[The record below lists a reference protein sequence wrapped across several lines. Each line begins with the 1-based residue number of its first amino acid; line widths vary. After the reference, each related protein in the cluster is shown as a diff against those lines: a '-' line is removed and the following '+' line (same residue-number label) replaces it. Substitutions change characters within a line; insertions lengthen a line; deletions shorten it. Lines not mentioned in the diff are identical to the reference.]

1 MKYRSLIL
9 RAAAGTLLL
18 AGICLTLTHPA
29 SARITAAAP
38 SDTFHDRHIDVSIL
52 STVDTVVPGQPLD
65 VAVRLQPE
73 AGWHTYWRNP
83 GDTGLPTRI
92 DWTLPPGSEAGP
104 IQWPVPERINYQGLI
119 NYGYH
124 GETLLLSTLTPPV
137 SLRSGSAFHIEA
149 EVNWLICKDICIPGN
164 GRVALTLAISED
176 GTATPGRWQ
185 DVIAAARA
193 RLPQHLDY
201 VQARFHLDKD
211 LVIDLSDIRNRIQSG
226 ETLQFFPV
234 DKGLVDNAALP
245 AVYKGNNRV
254 LIRTAVDPE
263 FQGQV
268 PGELNGLLL
277 AGSGDRSRGFY
288 FQARAV
294 TTPIPFPVTVAG
306 NSDTSLFYILLLA
319 LAGGFILNLMPC
331 VFPVLSIKVLSL
343 IKAGTHDPARRR
355 LHGIAYTAGILL
367 SFLIFAGTLLAIRS
381 AGESIGWGFQLQS
394 PWFVA
399 VLAYLLF
406 AMGLTL
412 SGLIEPGSGLTRVGN
427 LLQAHGGVA
436 GSFFN
441 GVLATVVAT
450 PCTVPFMATAMG
462 YALTQSAPVALGI
475 FAVLGLGLASP
486 FLLIAFVPALANHLP
501 RPGHW
506 MQTLKQLLAFPLY
519 LSVVWL
525 LWVLNHQT
533 GADVLAWVLVGLV
546 LLAFA
551 AWLWQLA
558 SVSRRAPLWRLAAL
572 ASLFAALF
580 LLPGAGIPV
589 NQSPRDAVPT
599 APTSTTVPYSKSVLA
614 DAVASGR
621 PVFVN
626 IGADWC
632 ITCKVNERLALRT
645 ESVQTAFARH
655 NVLYMVGD
663 WTNGDPNLTRV
674 LRSFNRPGVPLYLLY
689 LPGRDAPLVLPQLLT
704 PDLIIDALEGRYTG

>member
-1 MKYRSLIL
+1 MKFSRLHL
-9 RAAAGTLLL
+9 LAAAGALLL
-18 AGICLTLTHPA
+18 AGALALPHPA
-29 SARITAAAP
+29 HTQTADAAP
-38 SDTFHDRHIDVSIL
+38 SATFHDRHIDVSLI
-52 STVDTVVPGQPLD
+52 SAVDTVVPGQPLD
-65 VAVRLQPE
+65 VAVRLMPE

-83 GDTGLPTRI
+83 GDTGLPTRV
-92 DWTLPPGSEAGP
+92 DWQLPPGSQAGP
-104 IQWPVPERINYQGLI
+104 LQWPIPERINYQGLI

-124 GETLLLSTLTPPV
+124 GETLLLTRLTPPV
-137 SLRSGSAFHIEA
+137 DLRPGRAFRLEA
-149 EVNWLICKDICIPGN
+149 EVNWLICKDICIPGT
-164 GRVALTLAISED
+164 GRVGLTLAVSKD
-176 GTATPGRWQ
+176 GTAAPGRWSGA
-185 DVIAAARA
+185 IAAARA
-193 RLPQHLDY
+193 RLPQPLHSGD
-201 VQARFHLDKD
+201 ARFHLDKD
-211 LVIDLSDIRNRIQSG
+211 LVIALPDLKDPVLTG

-234 DKGLVDNAALP
+234 DKGLVDNAAAP
-245 AVYKGNNRV
+245 AVYQENDRV

-263 FQGQV
+263 FQGQA
-268 PGELNGLLL
+268 PGQFNGLLL
-277 AGSGDRSRGFY
+277 AGSGERARGFY

-294 TTPIPFPVTVAG
+294 ANPIPFPVTVAG
-306 NSDTSLFYILLLA
+306 NSDTSLLYILLMA

-343 IKAGTHDPARRR
+343 IKAGSHDPGRRR

-367 SFLIFAGTLLAIRS
+367 SFLIFAATLLVIRA
-381 AGESIGWGFQLQS
+381 AGESIGWGFQLQT

-406 AMGLTL
+406 GMGLIL
-412 SGLIEPGSGLTRVGN
+412 SGLIEPGSGLTRAGN
-427 LLQAHGGVA
+427 LLQAHGGLA

-462 YALTQSAPVALGI
+462 FALTQAAPTAMAV
-475 FAVLGLGLASP
+475 FAILGLGLASP
-486 FLLIAFVPALANHLP
+486 FLLIAFIPALANHLP
-501 RPGHW
+501 KPGHW
-506 MQTLKQLLAFPLY
+506 MQTLKQFLAFPLY

-558 SVSRRAPLWRLAAL
+558 SVSRKALLWRLAAL
-572 ASLFAALF
+572 VSLLAALF
-580 LLPGAGIPV
+580 LLPGAGIPA
-589 NQSPRDAVPT
+589 NQSPRDTVPT
-599 APTSTTVPYSKSVLA
+599 ASTSTTVPYSKSVLA

-632 ITCKVNERLALRT
+632 ITCKVNERLALQT
-645 ESVQTAFARH
+645 EAVQNAFARH

-663 WTNGDPNLTRV
+663 WTNGDPTLTRV

-704 PDLIIDALEGRYTG
+704 PDLVIDALEGRYTG

>member
-1 MKYRSLIL
+1 M
-9 RAAAGTLLL
+9 
-18 AGICLTLTHPA
+18 
-29 SARITAAAP
+29 AP
-38 SDTFHDRHIDVSIL
+38 SDTFHDRYITVSLI
-52 STVDTVVPGQPLD
+52 SAVDTVVPGQPFE
-65 VAVRLQPE
+65 VAVRLMPE

-92 DWTLPPGSEAGP
+92 DWALPPGSRAGA
-104 IQWPVPERINYQGLI
+104 IQWPIPERVNFQGLI
-119 NYGYH
+119 NFGYH
-124 GETLLLSTLTPPV
+124 GETLLLTTLSPPGD
-137 SLRSGSAFHIEA
+137 LRPGTAYPVEA

-164 GRVALTLAISED
+164 GRIALTLTVSND
-176 GTATPGRWQ
+176 GMATPGHWARS
-185 DVIAAARA
+185 IAAVRA
-193 RLPQHLDY
+193 RLPQPLHS

-211 LVIDLSDIRNRIQSG
+211 LVIALSDIQGLVRPGDS
-226 ETLQFFPV
+226 LQFFPV
-234 DKGLVDNAALP
+234 DKGLVDNTSAP
-245 AVYKGNNRV
+245 AVYQGVNRI

-263 FQGQV
+263 FQGPAPTQ
-268 PGELNGLLL
+268 LNGLLL
-277 AGSGDRSRGFY
+277 AGTGDRTRGYY
-288 FQARAV
+288 FQARAEAA
-294 TTPIPFPVTVAG
+294 PIPFPKTPAG
-306 NSDTSLFYILLLA
+306 DGQTSLAYILLLA

-343 IKAGTHDPARRR
+343 IKAGSHDPARRR

-367 SFLIFAGTLLAIRS
+367 SFLIFAAMLLAIRS
-381 AGESIGWGFQLQS
+381 AGESIGWGFQLQT

-412 SGLIEPGSGLTRVGN
+412 SGLIEPGSSLTRVGN
-427 LLQAHGGVA
+427 LLQAHGGLA

-441 GVLATVVAT
+441 GMLATVVAT

-462 YALTQSAPVALGI
+462 FALTQAAPTAMVV

-506 MQTLKQLLAFPLY
+506 MQTLKQFLAFPLY

-533 GADVLAWVLVGLV
+533 GADALAWTLVGLV

-558 SVSRRAPLWRLAAL
+558 GISRRALLWRLAAL
-572 ASLFAALF
+572 VSLLAALV
-580 LLPGAGIPV
+580 LLPGAGVPAE
-589 NQSPRDAVPT
+589 QLPRDAVPQT
-599 APTSTTVPYSKSVLA
+599 SGSTTVPYSRSVLA
-614 DAVASGR
+614 AAVASGR

-632 ITCKVNERLALRT
+632 ITCKVNERLALQRDA
-645 ESVQTAFARH
+645 VQTAFARH

-663 WTNGDPNLTRV
+663 WTNGDATLTRV

-689 LPGRDAPLVLPQLLT
+689 LPGRDAPVVLPQLLT
-704 PDLIIDALEGRYTG
+704 PDLIIAALEGRYTG